1 MALSLAVAVLHATAV
16 VLLLTGAL
24 LALRYRRV
32 LIVHVPVAAAVAV
45 VHVLG
50 ADCPLTTWERTLRA
64 RSGQSYDGGFLEH
77 YVFGP
82 LRLDPAEPAVSM
94 GVYAVVV
101 LPNLIGY
108 ALLATRSRHAP
119 GSMA

>member
-1 MALSLAVAVLHATAV
+1 MALTVAVAVLHAATV
-16 VLLLTGAL
+16 VLLVTGAL

-32 LIVHVPVAAAVAV
+32 LLVHVPVAAAVAV

-50 ADCPLTTWERTLRA
+50 ADCPLTTWERALRA
-64 RSGQSYDGGFLEH
+64 RSNQPYDGGFLDH

-82 LRLDPAEPAVSM
+82 LGLDTAEPAVSL

-101 LPNLIGY
+101 LPNLVGY
-108 ALLATRSRHAP
+108 ALLATRARHRAAVP
-119 GSMA
+119 V